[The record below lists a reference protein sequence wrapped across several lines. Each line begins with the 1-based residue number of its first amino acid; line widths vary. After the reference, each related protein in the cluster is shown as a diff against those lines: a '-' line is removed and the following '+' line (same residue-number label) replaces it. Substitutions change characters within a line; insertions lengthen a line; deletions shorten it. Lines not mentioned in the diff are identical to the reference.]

1 MVAGIGT
8 KTQFS
13 GHQQNQITHILMYS
27 VRLSRMHS
35 KRLRAQN
42 QGTVLMHTSA
52 SRRDLDGSADRM
64 PTSQRHRIILFSPLF
79 NGPSPISTTRTIDPS
94 VAPLV
99 SRPRSSRFLFLS
111 GHSPRGQERSTAVWW
126 LVVPRT
132 VMDCSSIYV
141 LSDSHRDIARGRR
154 FQPRKTL
161 EESGFSGVPRPD
173 L

>member
-1 MVAGIGT
+1 
-8 KTQFS
+8 
-13 GHQQNQITHILMYS
+13 MYS

-64 PTSQRHRIILFSPLF
+64 PTSQRHRIILFSPLT
-79 NGPSPISTTRTIDPS
+79 GHLRYLRHDPS

-99 SRPRSSRFLFLS
+99 SRPRLSRFLFLS
-111 GHSPRGQERSTAVWW
+111 GHSPRSQERSTAVWW

-132 VMDCSSIYV
+132 VMDCSV
-141 LSDSHRDIARGRR
+141 RAERLS
-154 FQPRKTL
+154 P
-161 EESGFSGVPRPD
+161 
-173 L
+173 